1 MKTFQFLQQ
10 FVDEQIEVSD
20 NEEKTKEKM
29 VKFLFE
35 PFHYEKIKEALED
48 LELSVEDIES
58 VIIEDNEELIE
69 GETDEENNIENND

>member
-1 MKTFQFLQQ
+1 
-10 FVDEQIEVSD
+10 
-20 NEEKTKEKM
+20 M